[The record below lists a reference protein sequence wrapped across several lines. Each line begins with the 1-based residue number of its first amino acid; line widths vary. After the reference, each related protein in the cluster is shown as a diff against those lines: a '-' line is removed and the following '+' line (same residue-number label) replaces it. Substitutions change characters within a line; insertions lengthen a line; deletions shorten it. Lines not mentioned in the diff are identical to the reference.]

1 MEAKLMYPM
10 IIVYALI
17 LSFIILF
24 VWRRKKKFKKG
35 VMIGNAKYIKKSSYY
50 KKILIKYR
58 VYNILIKAL
67 CILIIFI
74 TAYLTARLYKT
85 NKHEE
90 KMYNRDIM
98 LCMDVSGSVYDLD
111 AEIID
116 TFIDIVSNLK
126 DERFGISAFDSS
138 PVNILPLTN
147 DYNYAISVLK
157 SLKDAFNSNSSYK
170 YGGFS
175 TGLKYDYSAIRSLFA
190 GAYSGKGGSSL
201 IGDGLA
207 YCASTFKKDDNRT
220 KIVIFTTDNSLAGIA
235 LISLDEAAGY
245 CKKNDVKVYPIGT
258 KTITAEHKQ
267 GLVDVASTTGG
278 KYYDFNK
285 FSTDQIV
292 SEVESLTKTEIIK
305 SSYVTNQ
312 DFPEVIFP
320 YIFILLPFLF
330 VFSWRVRI

>member
-17 LSFIILF
+17 LSFLILF
-24 VWRRKKKFKKG
+24 VWRKKKKYKNG
-35 VMIGNAKYIKKSSYY
+35 VMIGNSKYIKKNPYY
-50 KKILIKYR
+50 KKILVKYR
-58 VYNILIKAL
+58 IYNILIKAL

-85 NKHEE
+85 DKHEE

-98 LCMDVSGSVYDLD
+98 LCMDVSGSVYNLD

-147 DYNYAISVLK
+147 DYDYAIEVLK
-157 SLKDAFNSNSSYK
+157 SLKEGFAIDST
-170 YGGFS
+170 YG
-175 TGLKYDYSAIRSLFA
+175 YRNYSVIRALFT
-190 GAYSGKGGSSL
+190 GAYSGRSGSSL

-207 YCASTFKKDDNRT
+207 YCASTFKKDDDRT
-220 KIVIFTTDNSLAGIA
+220 KVVILTTDNSLAGTA
-235 LISLDEAAGY
+235 LISLDESAGY

-258 KTITAEHKQ
+258 KNITDRNRE
-267 GLVDVASTTGG
+267 GLVNTANVTGG
-278 KYYDFNK
+278 KYYDFKN
-285 FSTDQIV
+285 FSTNEIASQI
-292 SEVESLTKTEIIK
+292 ENLTKTEIVK
-305 SSYVTNQ
+305 NSYITNH

-320 YIFILLPFLF
+320 YIFILLPFMF
-330 VFSWRVRI
+330 VLSWRVRI